1 MAKII
6 LMHDGVIVREYTLD
20 KERTTVGRKPHNDIQ
35 LDDPTVSGEHA
46 AFLLIQNVYIEDLN
60 STNGVLLNGKKVSK
74 RQLEHGDIVRIGRHE
89 LKFVDEKAN
98 SFEST
103 VVLSPN
109 QVTPEPEKDKP
120 RNYVVM
126 VTQGPNK
133 GRTIELTRS
142 YTTLGKPGGQVA
154 VIARRGSSYYMMP
167 MGGSGDHTAP
177 RINGEPMSASSVPLS
192 EGDILEVAG
201 ETMCFTSREQ
211 GDN

>member
-6 LMHDGVIVREYTLD
+6 LMHEGTIVREFVLD

-74 RQLEHGDIVRIGRHE
+74 RQLEHGDIVRIGHHE

-98 SFEST
+98 SFDST
-103 VVLSPN
+103 VVLSPS
-109 QVTPEPEKDKP
+109 QVMPEPEIDKP
-120 RNYVVM
+120 QSYVVR
-126 VTQGPNK
+126 VTEGPNK
-133 GRTIELTRS
+133 GRTIELARS

-154 VIARRGSSYYMMP
+154 VIARRGGSYYMMP
-167 MGGSGDHTAP
+167 MGGTGDHTTTP
-177 RINGEPMSASSVPLS
+177 RINGEPMSAASVPLN

-201 ETMCFTSREQ
+201 DTMCFMRA
-211 GDN
+211 D

>member
-1 MAKII
+1 MAKMI
-6 LMHDGVIVREYTLD
+6 LMHEGTIVREYILD
-20 KERTTVGRKPHNDIQ
+20 KERTTIGRKPHNDIQ

-46 AFLLIQNVYIEDLN
+46 ALLLIQNVYVEDLN

-98 SFEST
+98 SFDST

-109 QVTPEPEKDKP
+109 QVMPEPEKGP
-120 RNYVVM
+120 LHGYVVK

-133 GRTIELTRS
+133 GKTIELIRS

-154 VIARRGSSYYMMP
+154 VIARRGMSYYMMP
-167 MGGSGDHTAP
+167 MGGTGDHSANP
-177 RINGEPMSASSVPLS
+177 RINGEPMSAASVPLN

-201 ETMCFTSREQ
+201 DTMCFTAAI
-211 GDN
+211 